1 MSITDKPPEPF
12 DRDALIDAFVSG
24 DLGRGDM
31 RNFYKEARRGPIY
44 ETEGAALEALW
55 RRLADLPAPSLS
67 ADARLALQRPAPR
80 TIARYWPAIA
90 ACLIAMVGSVTLWL
104 ASGNNV
110 AVPAAPVQYVSA
122 RAELKSVRLP
132 DGSRVTLSGETAIEV
147 AYSPDERRIRLL
159 RGEALFTVAK
169 DKTRAFVVAAGDGE
183 VRALGT
189 IFNVRL
195 DRRQV
200 SVTVVEGNVA
210 VRANHPARKSEA
222 RKLSAGQRLLFAP
235 EQLVGVSGAMMSSVQ
250 AIDPAV
256 TIDWTRGELQ
266 FSGEPL
272 AAVIAEANRHSQA
285 QIVLLDTALADQPI
299 YGVLHRGDV
308 DGLLSIIDAT
318 ASEQHRAKRPAAIKL
333 AQ

>member
-31 RNFYKEARRGPIY
+31 RNFYRETRRDPTHEA
-44 ETEGAALEALW
+44 EGAALETLW
-55 RRLADLPAPSLS
+55 LRLADLPAPSLS
-67 ADARLALQRPAPR
+67 AHARRALQRPAPPA
-80 TIARYWPAIA
+80 IARYWPAIA
-90 ACLIAMVGSVTLWL
+90 ACLIAIVGSVSLWF
-104 ASGNNV
+104 ASGNI
-110 AVPAAPVQYVSA
+110 AGPASPVQYASA
-122 RAELKSVRLP
+122 RAELKTVRLT
-132 DGSRVTLSGETAIEV
+132 DGSRVTLSGETVIEV
-147 AYSPDERRIRLL
+147 AYSPDKRRIRLL

-169 DKTRAFVVAAGDGE
+169 DKARAFVVAAGDGE

-200 SVTVVEGNVA
+200 SVTVVEGKVA
-210 VRANHPARKSEA
+210 VRANHPARKSEE
-222 RKLSAGQRLLFAP
+222 RKLSAGQHLLFAP
-235 EQLVGVSGAMMSSVQ
+235 KQSVGVSGAMMSSIQ

-256 TIDWTRGELQ
+256 TTDWTRGELQ

-272 AAVIAEANRHSQA
+272 AAVIAEANRHSEA

-333 AQ
+333 SQ

>member
-12 DRDALIDAFVSG
+12 DRDALIDAFVNG

-31 RNFYKEARRGPIY
+31 RNFYEETRRGPIY
-44 ETEGAALEALW
+44 EAEGAALEALW

-67 ADARLALQRPAPR
+67 ADARLALQRPAPPA
-80 TIARYWPAIA
+80 IARYWPAIA

-104 ASGNNV
+104 ASGNV
-110 AVPAAPVQYVSA
+110 AGPAAPVQYASA
-122 RAELKSVRLP
+122 RAELKVVRLP
-132 DGSRVTLSGETAIEV
+132 DGSRVTLSGETVIEV

-169 DKTRAFVVAAGDGE
+169 DKARAFVVAAGDGE

-200 SVTVVEGNVA
+200 SVTVVEGKVA
-210 VRANHPARKSEA
+210 VRAYHPARKSEE
-222 RKLSAGQRLLFAP
+222 RKLSAGQHLLFAP
-235 EQLVGVSGAMMSSVQ
+235 KQSAGVSGAMMSSIQ

-256 TIDWTRGELQ
+256 TTDWTRGELQ

-272 AAVIAEANRHSQA
+272 AAVIAEANRHSEA
-285 QIVLLDTALADQPI
+285 QIVLLDKALADQPI

-333 AQ
+333 GQ